1 MIRTSHAD
9 PPRDRWGRPKID
21 GVSYT
26 RASTLAK
33 ALEDQSG
40 LIKWAARMTA
50 LGMSRNPDLVAL
62 AATTPPDDKQALDD
76 IAERA
81 KERAGATTGRDTGT
95 SIHAAT
101 EMLDCAEDVSHLPA
115 DLLRDA
121 RAYQAACEAE
131 SLTPVLAE
139 TFVVNDRM
147 GAAGSFDRLLWD
159 DAGERY
165 VIGDIKTGSSD
176 DPQYVL
182 RYQALAW
189 AMQLAIYAGG
199 RPWHGV
205 WQEWADLDVATPD
218 QTRGVIFYIARGS
231 GVCHP
236 LWLDLDVG
244 RAGAQLAADV
254 RAIKRKKVAA

>member
-21 GVSYT
+21 GTSYT

-33 ALEDQSG
+33 ALDDG
-40 LIKWAARMTA
+40 ANLGKWKARMA
-50 LGMSRNPDLVAL
+50 VIGVARNPDLLAL
-62 AATTPPDDKQALDD
+62 AATTDPDDRATLND

-81 KERAGATTGRDTGT
+81 LERAGGTAGRDTGT

-101 EMLDCAEDVSHLPA
+101 EMLDCAENVSHLPG

-131 SLTPVLAE
+131 SLTPVLSE
-139 TFVVNDRM
+139 TFVVNDQV

-176 DPQYVL
+176 DPAYVL
-182 RYQALAW
+182 RYSGLAW

-199 RPWHGV
+199 RPWNHT
-205 WQEWADLDVATPD
+205 WQEWADLDAAKPD
-218 QTRGVIFYIARGS
+218 QSRGVIFYIPRGS

-236 LWLDLDVG
+236 LWLDLEVG
-244 RAGAQLAADV
+244 RRAAQLAADV
-254 RAIKRKKVAA
+254 RAIKKVKVAA

>member
-21 GVSYT
+21 GTSYT

-33 ALEDQSG
+33 ALDDG
-40 LIKWAARMTA
+40 TTLGKWKARMA
-50 LGMSRNPDLVAL
+50 VIGIARNPDLLAL
-62 AATTPPDDKQALDD
+62 AATTDPGDRDALND

-81 KERAGATTGRDTGT
+81 LERAGGTVGRDTGT
-95 SIHAAT
+95 SLHAAM
-101 EMLDCAEDVSHLPA
+101 EMLDCAEDVTHLPGY
-115 DLLRDA
+115 LLRDA
-121 RAYQAACEAE
+121 LAYQSVCEAE
-131 SLTPVLAE
+131 SLTPVLSE
-139 TFVVNDRM
+139 TFVVNDHM

-159 DAGERY
+159 DAGETY

-176 DPQYVL
+176 DLDYVL
-182 RYQALAW
+182 RYSGLAW

-218 QTRGVIFYIARGS
+218 QTRGVIFYIQRGS
-231 GVCHP
+231 GTCHP
-236 LWLDLDVG
+236 LWLDLEVG
-244 RAGAQLAADV
+244 RRAAQLAADV
-254 RAIKRKKVAA
+254 RAIKKAKVAA